1 MKKYIENALCVR
13 YNDGRKDALEELK
26 EKLPPESK
34 EDMAY
39 DCGRNDYRD
48 EVIKIIEVATAD
60 KLERCGF
67 CGVYFRGS
75 ENLTDEE
82 IKKLSEKELNEA
94 PLGYCSNANQEN
106 AEQNPEM
113 FSL

>member
-1 MKKYIENALCVR
+1 M
-13 YNDGRKDALEELK
+13 
-26 EKLPPESK
+26 
-34 EDMAY
+34 
-39 DCGRNDYRD
+39 
-48 EVIKIIEVATAD
+48 D

-106 AEQNPEM
+106 YEQNPEM

>member
-1 MKKYIENALCVR
+1 MVVNNPYIDHIGEATEMVVDKPYIKVDSQIVQLI
-13 YNDGRKDALEELK
+13 KQKSLE
-26 EKLPPESK
+26 
-34 EDMAY
+34 
-39 DCGRNDYRD
+39 
-48 EVIKIIEVATAD
+48 ATAVW
-60 KLERCGF
+60 LRMG
-67 CGVYFRGS
+67 RRRS